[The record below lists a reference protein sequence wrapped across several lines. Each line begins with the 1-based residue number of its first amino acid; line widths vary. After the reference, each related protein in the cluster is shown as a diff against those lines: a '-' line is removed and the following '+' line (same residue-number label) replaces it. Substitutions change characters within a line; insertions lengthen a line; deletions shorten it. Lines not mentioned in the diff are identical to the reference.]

1 MYPVNIRSKED
12 DAKLLMIQSRM
23 GNRWSEI
30 GKILNGRGEN
40 SVKNRYHSLV
50 GRMSQS
56 PPNVNSKYQIERK
69 KKRSVL
75 SRSSAAI
82 GFSST
87 SSSISSSK
95 SSTTSPVS
103 KTATPLKRRHTFQQG
118 QRKNRR
124 SYRRPSNQQLMDMT
138 HAFLSV
144 ELKKKVAEQKRRAQV
159 ESSSSSSSFSSST
172 FHQSSEFPPTPT
184 AEDCD
189 MKDETYETNET
200 YEKNETNDTNE
211 TNDME
216 IVKNSHSNS
225 IRLMTSNFLTDEQS
239 KRSGVA
245 GFYISSDVCIQLHQM
260 KNVIQHKN
268 KEIQHLRSRIRTLSG
283 ENGNGNDNHPSND
296 KSSSSSLSSSLFPLV
311 DPTALE
317 KDYNK
322 EVPKKE
328 DELEMH
334 SIDMM
339 KDVDVLNASYN
350 TPSVSPTLE
359 EFKKM
364 PSTTVQSP
372 HVSENNAER
381 LYQPIKFANNSINSM
396 PSKKRYLS
404 PAEMLMSLS
413 GH

>member
-1 MYPVNIRSKED
+1 
-12 DAKLLMIQSRM
+12 M
-23 GNRWSEI
+23 G
-30 GKILNGRGEN
+30 
-40 SVKNRYHSLV
+40 
-50 GRMSQS
+50 
-56 PPNVNSKYQIERK
+56 
-69 KKRSVL
+69 
-75 SRSSAAI
+75 
-82 GFSST
+82 
-87 SSSISSSK
+87 
-95 SSTTSPVS
+95 
-103 KTATPLKRRHTFQQG
+103 
-118 QRKNRR
+118 
-124 SYRRPSNQQLMDMT
+124 T

-144 ELKKKVAEQKRRAQV
+144 ELKKKVAEQKRRARV

-189 MKDETYETNET
+189 MKNETYETNET

-216 IVKNSHSNS
+216 IVKNSNGNSHSNS

-296 KSSSSSLSSSLFPLV
+296 TSSSSSSSSSLFPLV
-311 DPTALE
+311 DPTALD

-372 HVSENNAER
+372 HVSE
-381 LYQPIKFANNSINSM
+381 
-396 PSKKRYLS
+396 
-404 PAEMLMSLS
+404 
-413 GH
+413 

>member
-1 MYPVNIRSKED
+1 
-12 DAKLLMIQSRM
+12 M
-23 GNRWSEI
+23 G
-30 GKILNGRGEN
+30 
-40 SVKNRYHSLV
+40 
-50 GRMSQS
+50 
-56 PPNVNSKYQIERK
+56 
-69 KKRSVL
+69 
-75 SRSSAAI
+75 
-82 GFSST
+82 
-87 SSSISSSK
+87 
-95 SSTTSPVS
+95 
-103 KTATPLKRRHTFQQG
+103 
-118 QRKNRR
+118 
-124 SYRRPSNQQLMDMT
+124 T

-144 ELKKKVAEQKRRAQV
+144 ELKKKVAEQKRRARV
-159 ESSSSSSSFSSST
+159 ESSSSSSSFSSSI

-200 YEKNETNDTNE
+200 NE
-211 TNDME
+211 ME
-216 IVKNSHSNS
+216 IVKNSNGNSHSNS

-283 ENGNGNDNHPSND
+283 ENGNGNNNHPSND
-296 KSSSSSLSSSLFPLV
+296 KSSSSSSSSSLFPLV

-372 HVSENNAER
+372 H
-381 LYQPIKFANNSINSM
+381 
-396 PSKKRYLS
+396 
-404 PAEMLMSLS
+404 
-413 GH
+413 